1 MGITQTVAVARAADA
16 AGLLCA
22 PHSPWSAVLVAAHLA
37 IQSTILGGVLVEYP
51 ALATYDESSGAGEI
65 ARIMNFELVEHP
77 PEVVDGFLVPSD
89 RPGLGVGGFVP
100 AALEQLRA
108 LT

>member
-1 MGITQTVAVARAADA
+1 MGRVA
-16 AGLLCA
+16 
-22 PHSPWSAVLVAAHLA
+22 WSAVLVAAHLA
-37 IQSTILGGVLVEYP
+37 IQSTIIGGILVEYP
-51 ALATYDESSGAGEI
+51 ALATYDEGSRAGEI